1 MIKALKTNITHRE
14 IVCFFNLYRGNMM
27 KKLLVA
33 VSLALAAT
41 GANANVVT
49 SGHLAVTGANTVNIV
64 SPNSWGPIAT
74 IPDGGYTSGLS
85 GTLISNVTGTFTA
98 TYLGQVATY
107 ANFFLGGGVELNGG
121 RAFRGLGNPIT
132 GIGNTISTSVTAGN
146 AVDFAFGQDNN
157 GNNIPDQAVFNNGDT
172 NQARRGIL
180 YFLNTYGL
188 TDAGGRAFD
197 FLIGYNDTARDA
209 DFDDYVVGVTAV
221 PVPAALPLLASAL
234 GLFGL
239 SRRKGKAKAV

>member
-1 MIKALKTNITHRE
+1 
-14 IVCFFNLYRGNMM
+14 M

-33 VSLALAAT
+33 VGFALAAT
-41 GANANVVT
+41 GANANIV
-49 SGHLAVTGANTVNIV
+49 SGHLAVTGENTVNIV
-64 SPNSWGPIAT
+64 SPNSWGPIST

-107 ANFFLGGGVELNGG
+107 ANFFLGGGSELNGG
-121 RAFRGLGNPIT
+121 RPMKGLGNPIT

-157 GNNIPDQAVFNNGDT
+157 GDNVPDLAVFNNGDT
-172 NQARRGIL
+172 NQVRRGIL

-188 TDAGGRAFD
+188 TDDGGKAFD
-197 FLIGYNDTARDA
+197 FLIGYNDTHPDN
-209 DFDDYVVGVTAV
+209 DYDDYVVGVTAV

-234 GLFGL
+234 GLFGV
-239 SRRKGKAKAV
+239 SRRKNKAKAV

>member
-1 MIKALKTNITHRE
+1 
-14 IVCFFNLYRGNMM
+14 MM

-33 VSLALAAT
+33 VGFALAAT
-41 GANANVVT
+41 GANANIV
-49 SGHLAVTGANTVNIV
+49 SGHLAVTGENTVNIV
-64 SPNSWGPIAT
+64 SPNSWGPIST
-74 IPDGGYTSGLS
+74 IPDGGYTSGIS

>member
-1 MIKALKTNITHRE
+1 
-14 IVCFFNLYRGNMM
+14 M

-33 VSLALAAT
+33 VGFALAAT
-41 GANANVVT
+41 GANANIV
-49 SGHLAVTGANTVNIV
+49 SGHLAVTGENTVNIV
-64 SPNSWGPIAT
+64 SPNSWGPIST
-74 IPDGGYTSGLS
+74 IPDGGYTSGIS

>member
-1 MIKALKTNITHRE
+1 
-14 IVCFFNLYRGNMM
+14 MM

-33 VSLALAAT
+33 VGLAIAAT
-41 GANANVVT
+41 NASAVT
-49 SGHLAVTGANTVNIV
+49 VGHLEVTGATTVNIV

-85 GTLISNVTGTFTA
+85 GTLISNVNGTFTA

-107 ANFFLGGGVELNGG
+107 ANFFLGGGTELNGG
-121 RAFRGLGNPIT
+121 RPMRGFGNPIA

-157 GNNIPDQAVFNNGDT
+157 GDNIADQAVFNNGDT
-172 NQARRGIL
+172 NQRRRGIL

-197 FLIGYNDTARDA
+197 FLIGYNDTARDS
-209 DFDDYVVGVTAV
+209 DYDDYVVGVTAV

-239 SRRKGKAKAV
+239 GRRKNKATAV

>member
-1 MIKALKTNITHRE
+1 
-14 IVCFFNLYRGNMM
+14 MM

-33 VSLALAAT
+33 VGLALAAT
-41 GANANVVT
+41 GANANVV
-49 SGHLAVTGANTVNIV
+49 SGNLAVTGENTVNIV
-64 SPNSWGPIAT
+64 SPNSWGPIST

-107 ANFFLGGGVELNGG
+107 ANFFLGGGTELNGG
-121 RAFRGLGNPIT
+121 RPLRGFSNPIA

-157 GNNIPDQAVFNNGDT
+157 GDNIADQVIFSNGDT
-172 NQARRGIL
+172 NQRRRGIL

-197 FLIGYNDTARDA
+197 FLIGYNDTAPDA
-209 DFDDYVVGVTAV
+209 DYDDYVVGATVNAV
-221 PVPAALPLLASAL
+221 PVPAALPLLASAF

-239 SRRKGKAKAV
+239 GRRKGKAKVV

>member
-1 MIKALKTNITHRE
+1 
-14 IVCFFNLYRGNMM
+14 MM

-33 VSLALAAT
+33 VGLAIAAT
-41 GANANVVT
+41 NASAVT
-49 SGHLAVTGANTVNIV
+49 VGHLEVTGATTVNIV

-85 GTLISNVTGTFTA
+85 GTLISNVNGTFTA

-107 ANFFLGGGVELNGG
+107 ANFFLGGGTELNGG
-121 RAFRGLGNPIT
+121 RPMRGFGNPIA

-157 GNNIPDQAVFNNGDT
+157 GDNIADQAVFNNGDA
-172 NQARRGIL
+172 NKPKRGIL

-197 FLIGYNDTARDA
+197 FLIGYNDTAA
-209 DFDDYVVGVTAV
+209 DNDYDDYVVGVTAV

-239 SRRKGKAKAV
+239 GRRKNKVTAV

>member
-1 MIKALKTNITHRE
+1 
-14 IVCFFNLYRGNMM
+14 MM
-27 KKLLVA
+27 KQLLVA
-33 VSLALAAT
+33 VGLALAAT
-41 GANANVVT
+41 GVNAAVV
-49 SGHLAVTGANTVNIV
+49 SGHLAVIGENTVNIV
-64 SPNSWGPIAT
+64 SPNSWGPIAS

-107 ANFFLGGGVELNGG
+107 ANFFLGDGVELNGG
-121 RAFRGLGNPIT
+121 RPLRGFGNPIA

-146 AVDFAFGQDNN
+146 AVNFAFGQDND
-157 GNNIPDQAVFNNGDT
+157 GNNVPDQAIFNNGDT
-172 NQARRGIL
+172 NQVRRGIL

-188 TDAGGRAFD
+188 TDANGKAFD
-197 FLIGYNDTARDA
+197 FLIGYNDTARDV
-209 DFDDYVVGVTAV
+209 DYDDYVVGVTAV

-234 GLFGL
+234 GLFGF

>member
-1 MIKALKTNITHRE
+1 
-14 IVCFFNLYRGNMM
+14 MM
-27 KKLLVA
+27 KKLLIA
-33 VSLALAAT
+33 VGLALAAAS
-41 GANANVVT
+41 ANANVV
-49 SGHLAVTGANTVNIV
+49 SGHLAVTGESTVNIV
-64 SPNSWGPIAT
+64 SPNSWGPISS

-107 ANFFLGGGVELNGG
+107 ANFFLGGGTELNGG
-121 RAFRGLGNPIT
+121 RPMQGLGNPIT
-132 GIGNTISTSVTAGN
+132 GIGNTVSTSVTAGN
-146 AVDFAFGQDNN
+146 AIDFAFGQDNN
-157 GNNIPDQAVFNNGDT
+157 GDNVADNALFNNGDT

-180 YFLNTYGL
+180 YFFNTYGL

-197 FLIGYNDTARDA
+197 FLIGYNDSAA
-209 DFDDYVVGVTAV
+209 DNDYDDYVVGVTAV

-239 SRRKGKAKAV
+239 SRRKAKAKAV

>member
-1 MIKALKTNITHRE
+1 
-14 IVCFFNLYRGNMM
+14 M

-33 VSLALAAT
+33 VGFALAAT
-41 GANANVVT
+41 GANANVV
-49 SGHLAVTGANTVNIV
+49 SGNLAVTGESAVNIV
-64 SPNSWGPIAT
+64 SPNSWGPIST

-107 ANFFLGGGVELNGG
+107 ANFFLGGGAELNGG
-121 RAFRGLGNPIT
+121 RQLKGYRNPIT

-157 GNNIPDQAVFNNGDT
+157 GDNVPDQAVFSNGDT
-172 NQARRGIL
+172 NQKRRGIL

-188 TDAGGRAFD
+188 TDGGGKAFD
-197 FLIGYNDTARDA
+197 FLIGYNDTASDS
-209 DFDDYVVGVTAV
+209 DYDDYVVGVTAV
-221 PVPAALPLLASAL
+221 PVPAALPLLASAF

-239 SRRKGKAKAV
+239 GRRKGKAKAV

>member
-1 MIKALKTNITHRE
+1 
-14 IVCFFNLYRGNMM
+14 MM
-27 KKLLVA
+27 RKLLVA
-33 VSLALAAT
+33 VGLALAAT
-41 GANANVVT
+41 GANANIV
-49 SGHLAVTGANTVNIV
+49 SGNLAITGENTVNIV
-64 SPNSWGPIAT
+64 SPNSWGPIST

-107 ANFFLGGGVELNGG
+107 ANFFLGGGTKLNGG
-121 RAFRGLGNPIT
+121 RAMRGFRNPIT

-157 GNNIPDQAVFNNGDT
+157 GDNVPDQAVFSNGDT
-172 NQARRGIL
+172 NQKRRGIL

-188 TDAGGRAFD
+188 TDGGGKPFD
-197 FLIGYNDTARDA
+197 FLIGYNDTAPDA
-209 DFDDYVVGVTAV
+209 DYDDYVVGVTAV

>member
-1 MIKALKTNITHRE
+1 
-14 IVCFFNLYRGNMM
+14 MM

-33 VSLALAAT
+33 VGFALAAT
-41 GANANVVT
+41 GANANVV
-49 SGHLAVTGANTVNIV
+49 SGNLAVTGENTVNII
-64 SPNSWGPIAT
+64 SPNSWGPIST
-74 IPDGGYTSGLS
+74 IPDGGYTSGIS

-107 ANFFLGGGVELNGG
+107 ANFFLGGGIELNGG
-121 RAFRGLGNPIT
+121 RALRGFSNPIL
-132 GIGNTISTSVTAGN
+132 GIGNTISTAVTAGN

-157 GNNIPDQAVFNNGDT
+157 GNGIPDQAVFSNGDT
-172 NQARRGIL
+172 NQVRRGIL

-209 DFDDYVVGVTAV
+209 DYDDYVVGVTAV

-234 GLFGL
+234 GLFGI

>member
-1 MIKALKTNITHRE
+1 
-14 IVCFFNLYRGNMM
+14 M

-33 VSLALAAT
+33 VGFALAAT
-41 GANANVVT
+41 GANATVVN
-49 SGHLAVTGANTVNIV
+49 SGLLAVTGANTVNIV
-64 SPNSWGPIAT
+64 SPNSWGPIST
-74 IPDGGYTSGLS
+74 IPGVSYTSGLS

-98 TYLGQVATY
+98 TYLGQEATY
-107 ANFFLGGGVELNGG
+107 ANFFLGGGTELNGG
-121 RAFRGLGNPIT
+121 RAMRGLGNPIT
-132 GIGNTISTSVTAGN
+132 GIGNTVSTSVTAGN

-157 GNNIPDQAVFNNGDT
+157 GNNVPDQAVFSNGDT

-188 TDAGGRAFD
+188 TDGGGRAFD

-209 DFDDYVVGVTAV
+209 DYDDYVVGVTAV

-234 GLFGL
+234 GLFGM

>member
-1 MIKALKTNITHRE
+1 
-14 IVCFFNLYRGNMM
+14 MM
-27 KKLLVA
+27 KKLLLA

-41 GANANVVT
+41 GANANIV
-49 SGHLAVTGANTVNIV
+49 SGNLAVTGESTINIV
-64 SPNSWGPIAT
+64 SPNSWGPIST
-74 IPDGGYTSGLS
+74 IPDGGYTSGIA
-85 GTLISNVTGTFTA
+85 GTLISTVNGTFTA

-107 ANFFLGGGVELNGG
+107 ANFFLGGGTELNGG
-121 RAFRGLGNPIT
+121 RPLRGFSNPIA
-132 GIGNTISTSVTAGN
+132 GIGNTISTAVTAGN

-157 GNNIPDQAVFNNGDT
+157 GNGIPDQAVFKNGDT

-180 YFLNTYGL
+180 YFLNSYGL
-188 TDAGGRAFD
+188 TDAGGKPFD

-234 GLFGL
+234 GLFGI